1 MTKAWYVSTCS
12 DLDLAINEVE
22 SRIPCFTNLT
32 FLNNGL
38 AIFTIECR
46 DYDIA
51 FVERMIAP
59 FV

>member
-1 MTKAWYVSTCS
+1 MIKAWYVSTCS

-22 SRIPCFTNLT
+22 RRIPCFTNLT
-32 FLNNGL
+32 FIDDGL

-51 FVERMIAP
+51 FVECMIAP